1 MKRRNAFTLIELLV
15 VMSIVAILIA
25 LLLPAVQ
32 NARAAARSLQCKN
45 NLKQMILALH
55 NYAEV
60 NNEFMIPYVIEDQNR
75 LRFLHTYSGHPGT
88 AYHWF
93 GSVNYA
99 ETDPSRRLNFS
110 DSPLAKFMETNYN
123 SFQCPDFSANQVDRV
138 RFGRIATGY
147 GYNGYYL
154 SRPSGVE
161 WAPPTWS
168 PAPSSKAV
176 CRKFRDVQQMSYTVA
191 FADSAAVNLLNFS
204 PLVFSF
210 EENWLLDPPSRNFPT
225 AHFRHTNSANVAF
238 LDGHVESFSWMSN
251 VQVPGPNYI
260 FQSQKDMMD
269 TKRLGFISAGNLQ
282 NPAKCDELYD
292 LVGDNIDR

>member
-1 MKRRNAFTLIELLV
+1 MKRRSAFTLIELLV

-32 NARAAARSLQCKN
+32 SARATARSMQCKN

-60 NNEFMIPYVIEDQNR
+60 YNESVIPYVIEDQNR
-75 LRFLHTYSGHPGT
+75 LQFLQTYSGNPGV

-99 ETDPSRRLNFS
+99 EPNPSSRLNFA

-123 SFQCPDFSANQVDRV
+123 SFQCPDFSSNQVNRV
-138 RFGRIATGY
+138 RFGKIATGY

-168 PAPSSKAV
+168 PAPSRKPV
-176 CRKFRDVQQMSYTVA
+176 TRKFRDVRQMSNTVV

-225 AHFRHTNSANVAF
+225 VHFRHLDTANVAF
-238 LDGHVESFSWMSN
+238 LDGHVESFSWASN

-260 FQSQKDMMD
+260 FQQQKDLMD
-269 TKRLGFISAGNLQ
+269 SKRLGFISISNLTD
-282 NPAKCDELYD
+282 PIKCDELYD
-292 LVGDNIDR
+292 LE